1 MDSIATDIGSTL
13 SGQRGNVPDITDLS
27 RSRQVSPSTGTLVM
41 QNTGQLSLNSSQSL
55 TMFINGLNQTTLS
68 ITNSSLQ
75 STNSSLQAFDSRS
88 IRREPLQ
95 LLLATDN
102 LNTKLLI
109 FNSGIK
115 AHQCKN
121 TFISQMNGLLI
132 TISGLTNF
140 TQRTISIDLIDR
152 NNIILIN
159 TNNLTDIRSTTQS
172 TAIRAITL
180 GVILSIDQR
189 SKHARAIQRESTS
202 TLETHCPVKL
212 AGIINI
218 TSHSLFPPFLSH

>member
-1 MDSIATDIGSTL
+1 
-13 SGQRGNVPDITDLS
+13 
-27 RSRQVSPSTGTLVM
+27 M

-109 FNSGIK
+109 LNSSIK